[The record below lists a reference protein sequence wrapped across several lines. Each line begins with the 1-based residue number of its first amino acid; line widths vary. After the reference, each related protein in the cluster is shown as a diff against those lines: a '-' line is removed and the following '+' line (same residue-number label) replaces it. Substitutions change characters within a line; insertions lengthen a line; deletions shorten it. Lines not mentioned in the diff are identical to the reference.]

1 MTLDVNEI
9 VSRKIAELDENH
21 VIEKAIE
28 KKIETVVTQAIE
40 DAFNWD
46 FSRKISEKIKEQVG
60 NIAESISLN
69 SYNALVADTVKNII
83 EADMNRDLAE
93 KVQAKIHELLLV
105 TDKSVK
111 LSDIVEKYK
120 EVNFDDEDE
129 YSFNV
134 IESEREGYASSIFY
148 KKLSFCDEDKDKE
161 MWNIEFMRFSNDGD
175 WKISSFKYEGETYFS
190 HTGVSTLKH
199 YDKFEC
205 LILRCMLNNLPVE
218 IDYSARDC
226 ENELY
231 HSNVD

>member
-9 VSRKIAELDENH
+9 VTKKIAELDENH

-28 KKIETVVTQAIE
+28 KKIETVVTQAVE
-40 DAFNWD
+40 AAFNWD

-69 SYNALVADTVKNII
+69 SYNSLVADTVKNII

-93 KVQAKIHELLLV
+93 KVQAKIREILLV

-134 IESEREGYASSIFY
+134 IEADREGYSSEIFY
-148 KKLSFCDEDKDKE
+148 KKFSFCDDSKDKE
-161 MWNIEFMRFSNDGD
+161 MWNIEFVRFFNNND
-175 WKISSFKYEGETYFS
+175 
-190 HTGVSTLKH
+190 
-199 YDKFEC
+199 
-205 LILRCMLNNLPVE
+205 
-218 IDYSARDC
+218 
-226 ENELY
+226 
-231 HSNVD
+231 